1 MHPRYYLLTC
11 LTVLGCVSAASAQ
24 DVPEWLRRAA
34 NQSIPSYSSETPAV
48 VLSDDERLTINSDG
62 VTLTNKT
69 FALRVLK
76 RDGRSL
82 AVARDVYLTDSGRIK
97 EFRGWL
103 LRSSGEVLK
112 YSGKHVLDIAAVRDD
127 VYNEVR
133 VKVLSAS
140 SDVDVGDVF
149 GYEVISEDKSIF
161 LQHDYAFQERLP
173 VITSSYSLT
182 LPQGWRV
189 ESFTFNHPRIEPTVT
204 GTTSIWEIK
213 NLSYIKDEPAMPDVS
228 ALVPRLAVTVFPDK
242 PLPQIPTFGDW
253 RAVSSFIGTL
263 HAPQMEPGPAL
274 LEKSRQL
281 GGTTGNEMDRIRAI
295 ARYVQDIKYLS
306 IQTGVGRGGGYRPH
320 SAAEVATKGWGD
332 CKDKANLMRA
342 MLKLIGITA
351 FPVAIYSGDRTYVRE
366 EWPSPQQFNHCII
379 AIKVSDEVNA
389 PAVMTH
395 PTLGR
400 LLLFDPTDPHTPL
413 GNLPD
418 HEQLSLALVVAGED
432 GALVRTPAPL
442 PETSNLERNI
452 SATLSEIGAISVS
465 LSEKAS
471 GNSAVALLKEWAQLS
486 KDDYSKRIESWVARA
501 VAGARITKVEPS
513 AAKDLDRFALD
524 VEFSSD
530 QYAKNP
536 QQRLMLFSPVYVAK
550 YGLRG
555 FTDESRKYPL
565 VLEAQSYT
573 ETGSTKLPAG
583 YRVDEIPEGVKLEEP
598 FGSYKANFEAKD
610 GILIFNRSLLVRAST
625 LKPEDY
631 SKVRAFFRK
640 IRETEDAMVVLV
652 RK

>member
-11 LTVLGCVSAASAQ
+11 LALLGCVSAVSAQ

-34 NQSIPSYSSETPAV
+34 SQSIPSYSSETPAV

-62 VTLTNKT
+62 VTLTNKA

-82 AVARDVYLTDSGRIK
+82 AVAREVYLMDSGRIK

-103 LRSSGEVLK
+103 LRRSGEVLK
-112 YSGKHVLDIAAVRDD
+112 YSGKQVLDIAAVQED

-140 SDVDVGDVF
+140 SDIDVGDVF

-161 LQHDYAFQERLP
+161 LQHDFAFQERLP
-173 VITSSYSLT
+173 VITSRYSLT

-189 ESFTFNHPRIEPTVT
+189 ESFTFNHPRIEPAVT
-204 GTTSIWEIK
+204 GMTSTWEIG
-213 NLSYIKDEPAMPDVS
+213 NLSYIKDEPAMPEVS

-253 RAVSSFIGTL
+253 RAVSRFIGAL
-263 HAPQMEPGPAL
+263 HAPQMEPGPTL

-281 GGTTGNEMDRIRAI
+281 AGTTGNEMDRIRAI

-320 SAAEVATKGWGD
+320 SATEVATKGWGD

-342 MLKLIGITA
+342 MLKVIGITA

-395 PTLGR
+395 PKLGR
-400 LLLFDPTDPHTPL
+400 LLLFDPTDPHTSL

-442 PETSNLERNI
+442 PETSNLERSI
-452 SATLSEIGAISVS
+452 SATLSEIGAVSVS

-471 GNSAVALLKEWAQLS
+471 GNSAVALLREWAQLS
-486 KDDYSKRIESWVARA
+486 KEDYSKRIESWVARA

-513 AAKDLDRFALD
+513 AAKDLDRFALN

-555 FTDESRKYPL
+555 FTDETRKYPL
-565 VLEAQSYT
+565 ILEAQSYT
-573 ETGSTKLPAG
+573 ETGSTRLPAG
-583 YRVDEIPEGVKLEEP
+583 YRVDEIPDGVKLEEP
-598 FGSYKANFEAKD
+598 FGSYNASFEAKD
-610 GILIFNRSLLVRAST
+610 GVLIFNRSLLVRPST